1 MLRATFLGHQGW
13 LVRGGDTH
21 LLIDPLLGAGF
32 GHGGLVGELY
42 PPRRLDLAAFPALD
56 AVVLSHEHDDH
67 FDIPSLLRLDRRIPI
82 YFPER
87 ASIAGRGLLQALG
100 FTVRPLAPAADHEI
114 GELRLRTFVADHRGA
129 DLGDEWE
136 VAPMLLRDVA
146 GDGALASS
154 IDVPPP
160 PAMLAAL
167 GELAPRPGIWA
178 HANNT
183 SIDAHQRLGATS
195 AAPPS
200 DAAAI
205 ASALLQ
211 RYAAIE
217 RAWGAPAALAIVGG
231 GWSFPGERAW
241 QNHAAFPVDNERL
254 ATALAAVTPRTRCL
268 AALPGTTLTMVGGE
282 LVGIEAESPF
292 VSALPR
298 DRWPAREYRPGLP
311 AVAEYGPASGRCD
324 FDERRLGDLLTGLD
338 DLARHLYGGALF
350 RALMALDPGECGG
363 RRPAVALRLRLDHR
377 GAALVLRYDP
387 GSCSFGQVESAAP
400 TEEFLSGIECWAT
413 DLLGLFAGDLGP
425 SALCYAG
432 RLRAW
437 NHAPRRLWVS
447 PQLLWTFAHPLRRPA
462 ATARLYRRLIAE
474 AAAISPELR
483 ARA

>member
-32 GHGGLVGELY
+32 GHGGLVGEIY

-183 SIDAHQRLGATS
+183 SIDAHQRLGA
-195 AAPPS
+195 
-200 DAAAI
+200 
-205 ASALLQ
+205 
-211 RYAAIE
+211 
-217 RAWGAPAALAIVGG
+217 
-231 GWSFPGERAW
+231 
-241 QNHAAFPVDNERL
+241 
-254 ATALAAVTPRTRCL
+254 
-268 AALPGTTLTMVGGE
+268 
-282 LVGIEAESPF
+282 
-292 VSALPR
+292 
-298 DRWPAREYRPGLP
+298 
-311 AVAEYGPASGRCD
+311 
-324 FDERRLGDLLTGLD
+324 
-338 DLARHLYGGALF
+338 
-350 RALMALDPGECGG
+350 
-363 RRPAVALRLRLDHR
+363 
-377 GAALVLRYDP
+377 
-387 GSCSFGQVESAAP
+387 
-400 TEEFLSGIECWAT
+400 
-413 DLLGLFAGDLGP
+413 
-425 SALCYAG
+425 
-432 RLRAW
+432 
-437 NHAPRRLWVS
+437 
-447 PQLLWTFAHPLRRPA
+447 
-462 ATARLYRRLIAE
+462 
-474 AAAISPELR
+474 
-483 ARA
+483 

>member
-21 LLIDPLLGAGF
+21 VLVDPLLGAGF
-32 GHGGLVGELY
+32 GHGGLCGELY
-42 PPRRLDLAAFPALD
+42 PPRRLDLAAFPAID

-67 FDIPSLLRLDRRIPI
+67 FDVPSLLRLDRRIPI

-87 ASIAGRGLLQALG
+87 GSIAGRGLLRELG
-100 FTVRPLAPAADHEI
+100 FAVRPLAPAADHAI

-136 VAPMLLRDVA
+136 VAPMILRDRA

-178 HANNT
+178 HASNT
-183 SIDAHQRLGATS
+183 SIAAHQRLGATT

-205 ASALLQ
+205 TSALLQ

-241 QNHAAFPVDNERL
+241 QNHAAFPVEGERL
-254 ATALAAVTPRTRCL
+254 AAALAAVAPDTRCL

-282 LVGIEAESPF
+282 LVGLEDEAPF
-292 VSALPR
+292 VAALPR
-298 DRWPAREYRPGLP
+298 ERWPARDYRPGIA
-311 AVAEYGPASGRCD
+311 AVAEYGPASGERG
-324 FDERRLGDLLTGLD
+324 FDERRLGELFAGLD

-363 RRPAVALRLRLDHR
+363 RLPAIALRLRQDPA

-387 GSCSFGQVESAAP
+387 SACCFRQVESAAP
-400 TEEFLSGIECWAT
+400 SEEFVGGIECWAS
-413 DLLGLFAGDLGP
+413 DLLGLFAGELGP

-432 RLRAW
+432 RLRVW

-447 PQLLWTFAHPLRRPA
+447 PHLLWTFAHPLRRPA
-462 ATARLYRRLIAE
+462 ATARLYRRLV
-474 AAAISPELR
+474 AAAGAITPVIR
-483 ARA
+483 GA